1 MNKYHQTILATTLIG
16 LSSALIAQ
24 PLSYTFISAE
34 YQIFSSEID
43 GISEDLEGDGL
54 VFEGGFS
61 IAPNFAILAG
71 YATGSA
77 DVTSSGTTVDEDI
90 NIGMLGALFHTPIN
104 TTTDFVVGI
113 RLLRA
118 KVDLDVNGTF
128 FESET
133 HNGNDLFLGIR
144 AMATEKVELNGF
156 IERTKYKDADSSTD
170 ISFGLGYYVNPT
182 VSLNAGYS
190 FDNDG
195 NTLSFGIAKY
205 F

>member
-1 MNKYHQTILATTLIG
+1 MNKYHQIILATTLIS

-24 PLSYTFISAE
+24 PLSYTFISAK

-104 TTTDFVVGI
+104 TTTDFVVGV

-133 HNGNDLFLGIR
+133 YNGNELFLGIR

-170 ISFGLGYYVNPT
+170 ISFGLGYYVDPT

-190 FDNDG
+190 FDDDG